1 MLGYLRKT
9 GALAAGC
16 LMLAATAASAESGAT
31 QKAIAGRGALNCGV
45 SSGVQT
51 GMSTLDSNAKWSG
64 FEVDF
69 CRAVAAAT
77 LGDADKIKFVPLEI
91 KTAFATLQSGGID
104 LLARTATHTFI
115 RDIELN
121 VEWPGVYLYDSQG
134 FLAKKSLGVKSAK
147 ELEGASICV
156 SAGSNYELNLADF
169 FRKNSMTQPPDA

>member
-91 KTAFATLQSGGID
+91 KTAFATLQS
-104 LLARTATHTFI
+104 A
-115 RDIELN
+115 
-121 VEWPGVYLYDSQG
+121 
-134 FLAKKSLGVKSAK
+134 
-147 ELEGASICV
+147 ASICSPAPRRTPS
-156 SAGSNYELNLADF
+156 SATSSSTSNGRASI
-169 FRKNSMTQPPDA
+169 SMTARASWRRSRWA